1 MIIIIITLIDNGAL
15 QGQYKQIDINVVNK
29 HDGNVLNIPT
39 DQLAIYKVQPRS
51 WICSN
56 QEQVQWVAGWRAWT
70 PNYKTSALSY
80 TSSPTCMEALW
91 FILFDM
97 LFIMAYYFFFF
108 REYFLETL
116 NTCGYNYQVHTGILI
131 LYNGKLTSRV
141 LIHLQS

>member
-29 HDGNVLNIPT
+29 HDDNVLNIPT
-39 DQLAIYKVQPRS
+39 DQLAIYKVQLRS

-97 LFIMAYYFFFF
+97 VVYCGILFFFSS
-108 REYFLETL
+108 ESIFLK
-116 NTCGYNYQVHTGILI
+116 H
-131 LYNGKLTSRV
+131 
-141 LIHLQS
+141 

>member
-29 HDGNVLNIPT
+29 HDDNVLNIPT
-39 DQLAIYKVQPRS
+39 DQLAIYKVQLRS

-97 LFIMAYYFFFF
+97 VVYRGIQFFFF
-108 REYFLETL
+108 REYFLEIL

-131 LYNGKLTSRV
+131 LYNGTLTSWV